1 MHTDATIRRME
12 KTSLTALRTFEA
24 VARLASFTR
33 AAQELFVT
41 QGAVSHQVQRL
52 EAGLGLRLIE
62 RGHRR
67 ITLTPAGARLAAAT
81 TDAFSRL
88 DEAVLA
94 LQRRAPDSVLHVSVS
109 PSLAT
114 RWLVP
119 RLERFRALA
128 PGIDVRISA
137 TDARL
142 DPVREG
148 LDVCIRYAKEPAEPG
163 LASTLLV
170 AEDVFPVANPALL
183 RGAKRL
189 RTPADLRHHVLL
201 HVDAGTPD
209 PDLPD
214 WPKWLRAAKV
224 RGVDARSGPR
234 FSHAA
239 LALSAALAGHG
250 VALARSSLVADD
262 LAAKRLV
269 RPFAIS
275 FRSRFAYWVV
285 TPPGDAAREKT
296 RAFRVWLEEEM
307 AASVSRRPAAA
318 RPEPGRPATRA
329 PRRQATPG
337 ARSTGSPR
345 SRR

>member
-1 MHTDATIRRME
+1 ME
-12 KTSLTALRTFEA
+12 RASLTALRTFEA
-24 VARLASFTR
+24 VARLGSFTR
-33 AAQELFVT
+33 AAEELFVT

-52 EAGLGLRLIE
+52 EKGLGLRLIE

-67 ITLTPAGARLAAAT
+67 IALTPAGARLAAAA

-94 LQRRAPDSVLHVSVS
+94 LGRRAPDSVLHVSAPV
-109 PSLAT
+109 SLAT

-119 RLERFRALA
+119 RLERFRARA

-148 LDVCIRYAKEPAEPG
+148 LDVCIRWARTSSDPG
-163 LASTLLV
+163 LAVTLLA
-170 AEDVFPVANPALL
+170 AEDVFPVVNPALL
-183 RGAKRL
+183 RGEQRL
-189 RTPADLRHHVLL
+189 RQPADLRGHTLL

-234 FSHAA
+234 FSHTA

-250 VALARSSLVADD
+250 VALARTSLVADD
-262 LAAKRLV
+262 LAAGRLV
-269 RPFAIS
+269 RPFATS
-275 FRSRFAYWVV
+275 FRSRYAYWVV
-285 TPPGDAAREKT
+285 TQPGDAARERT
-296 RAFRVWLEEEM
+296 RPFRVWLEEEM
-307 AASVSRRPAAA
+307 AACASAA
-318 RPEPGRPATRA
+318 RAK
-329 PRRQATPG
+329 
-337 ARSTGSPR
+337 
-345 SRR
+345 